1 MASPGDPTHSYDLSG
16 MMVQVTHVFDAPIQ
30 DVWALLTDVERM
42 AGLGPEHH
50 TAVWTLRDN
59 GEHPTSGDGPQVGDR
74 FVGSN
79 RRGDFEWELTC
90 HVTEWEPPTRCT
102 WTVLDPQHPSSTWTY
117 ELTADAARTRVVQ
130 TFQHGPGPS
139 FVRQTV
145 ERDPEHA
152 DAVITGRSDML
163 RRNMTT
169 ALDAA
174 DRLLGGG
181 HTSG

>member
-1 MASPGDPTHSYDLSG
+1 